1 MNLIVVE
8 ANVDNLDK
16 IQIILNSV
24 LPVNYPPVFY
34 KNIKS
39 GKYCGYV
46 GIVQERIV
54 GCVIFE
60 EDLDTIQI
68 LALGIEILLP
78 K

>member
-46 GIVQERIV
+46 GIVQERSV
-54 GCVIFE
+54 GCVIIE

-68 LALGIEILLP
+68 LALGKEILLL

>member
-24 LPVNYPPVFY
+24 LPVHYPPVFY
-34 KNIKS
+34 KNIKG

-46 GIVQERIV
+46 GIVQERSV

>member
-46 GIVQERIV
+46 GIVQERSV

-68 LALGIEILLP
+68 LALGIEILLL